1 VAAADAAL
9 VASDSLFDALRA
21 WRLEV
26 ARGKGLPPYVVFHDS
41 TLIAIAERQPRS
53 LADLAGIAGI
63 GPTKLDR
70 YGADIVGIVVRAG

>member
-1 VAAADAAL
+1 VAAADAAI
-9 VASDSLFDALRA
+9 VAGDSLFDALRA

-26 ARGKGLPPYVVFHDS
+26 ARGNGLPPYVVFHDS
-41 TLIAIAERQPRS
+41 TLTAIAERQPRS

-70 YGADIVGIVVRAG
+70 YGADVIGIVVRAG